1 MFRRADLRMV
11 PILIGSLLAPI
22 AAMAAPVYFGITDAT
37 FAPESGYGL
46 DGSEKTSLNPTYLN
60 VGFSTAAFTD
70 QYFPLDLP
78 TPFSNTFLFGTVD
91 FEEPDAHSGI
101 VAGETDNLGV
111 TANFVFTDPL
121 GITKVLTAVGTAT
134 TGAVSDAGVDY
145 TLTWDSVIVDFPVDG
160 QFRIDLAN
168 LSFTRT
174 GSQDLM
180 ATITLLALPA
190 QPPSLPP
197 DPPLTP
203 PPGVNGTVPEPTT
216 LALLGLGLAGL
227 GFSRRRNRN

>member
-1 MFRRADLRMV
+1 MFRNADLRMV
-11 PILIGSLLAPI
+11 ALLIGGFLAPV
-22 AAMAAPVYFGITDAT
+22 AAIAAPVYFGITDAS
-37 FAPESGYGL
+37 FVSESGYGQ
-46 DGSEKTSLNPTYLN
+46 DGSERTSLNPTYLN
-60 VGFSTAAFTD
+60 VGFSTSAFTD
-70 QYFPLDLP
+70 QYFSLDLP
-78 TPFSNTFLFGTVD
+78 SPFSKTFVFGTVD

-101 VAGETDNLGV
+101 VLGETDDLGV

-134 TGAVSDAGVDY
+134 TGAVSDAQVDY
-145 TLTWDSVIVDFPVDG
+145 TLTWDSVLVNFPVDG
-160 QFRIDLAN
+160 QFRIDLAK
-168 LSFTRT
+168 LSFTGT

-180 ATITLLALPA
+180 ATITLLALPGQA
-190 QPPSLPP
+190 SPQP

-203 PPGVNGTVPEPTT
+203 PPGVNGTVPEPAT